1 MQVDYVRPIYQ
12 EKPFVLMKRFFII
25 SLVFAMLF
33 AAGCTHGPEVIVDI
47 GDPGETGSPALT
59 TDDPAVTFAPT
70 DAPTDAPTPD
80 PDLTPEPT
88 KVPDQLPPGQ
98 VLWLNVC
105 PTDMYGVSTADA
117 EAWFSDAV
125 FIGDSIV
132 LGWKNYNNHKLES
145 DPNFFGQ
152 THFLCEGSYGTGH
165 ALEPISANSLH
176 PLYQGQQHYLWDSV
190 QMMGAKKVIICF
202 GVNDLAIYGI
212 DGTAQNYE
220 TVVDKI
226 VAQSPDAEIC
236 IISAM
241 YLIDDSKMKALT
253 NENLRTLNGKLK
265 EMCERKG
272 YDYLDIA
279 SHLVGPDGYLKP
291 EYCSDNFVHQTYA
304 AYDVWSVILRSY
316 AAHHI
321 KYGY

>member
-1 MQVDYVRPIYQ
+1 
-12 EKPFVLMKRFFII
+12 MKKICI
-25 SLVFAMLF
+25 LLLAALLVF
-33 AAGCTHGPEVIVDI
+33 AAGCTHVPEVIVDI
-47 GDPGETGSPALT
+47 GEPDNTEAASTPVPASE
-59 TDDPAVTFAPT
+59 APVNDT

-105 PTDMYGVSTADA
+105 PTDLYGVDPNEA

-132 LGWKNYNNHKLES
+132 LGWKNYNNKKLETN
-145 DPNFFGQ
+145 PNFFGQ

-165 ALEPISANSLH
+165 ALEPISDTSLH
-176 PLYQGQQHYLWDSV
+176 PLYQGQQHFLWDSV
-190 QMMGAKKVIICF
+190 QMMGAKKVVICF

-212 DGTAQNYE
+212 EGTAQNYE

-226 VAQSPDAEIC
+226 AAQSPDAKIC

-241 YLIDDSKMKALT
+241 YLIDDSNMKALK

-265 EMCERKG
+265 DMCERKG
-272 YDYLDIA
+272 WDFLDIA
-279 SHLVGPDGYLKP
+279 SHLVGPDGYLKA
-291 EYCSDNFVHQTYA
+291 EYCSDGFVHQTFA
-304 AYDVWSVILRSY
+304 AYDVWSDILRSY
-316 AAHHI
+316 AAHNI